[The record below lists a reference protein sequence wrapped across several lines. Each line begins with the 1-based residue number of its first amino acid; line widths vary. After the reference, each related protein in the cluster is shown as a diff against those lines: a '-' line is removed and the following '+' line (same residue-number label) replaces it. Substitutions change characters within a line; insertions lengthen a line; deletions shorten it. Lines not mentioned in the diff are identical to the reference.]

1 MQNRDISRYSNDE
14 PLVSN
19 TNDATLKA
27 FLKCREHSSIIA
39 IQNKSKDKGN
49 FNFTEV
55 DQKQTEK
62 EILKLDVN
70 KVSQSSDIPIKV
82 SKETSNFFGNFFCNI
97 FSNSI
102 KLSIFPEILKHADIT
117 SLYKNGKKNIKGN

>member
-1 MQNRDISRYSNDE
+1 MPFKANVKVNVISILLRLIRNK
-14 PLVSN
+14 
-19 TNDATLKA
+19 LK
-27 FLKCREHSSIIA
+27 K
-39 IQNKSKDKGN
+39 
-49 FNFTEV
+49 
-55 DQKQTEK
+55 
-62 EILKLDVN
+62 ILKLDVN

-82 SKETSNFFGNFFCNI
+82 LKETSNFFGNFFCNI